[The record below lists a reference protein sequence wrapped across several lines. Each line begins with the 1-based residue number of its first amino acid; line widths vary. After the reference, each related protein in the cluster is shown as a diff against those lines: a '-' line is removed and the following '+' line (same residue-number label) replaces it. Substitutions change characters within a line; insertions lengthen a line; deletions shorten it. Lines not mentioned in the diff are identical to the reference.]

1 MTEFL
6 IFCASVVLVI
16 VGTAVLVA
24 MSDKSRKFFVSFSCE

>member
-1 MTEFL
+1 MTEFI

-24 MSDKSRKFFVSFSCE
+24 MSDKKP

>member
-1 MTEFL
+1 MTEFI

-24 MSDKSRKFFVSFSCE
+24 LTEEKP

>member
-16 VGTAVLVA
+16 VGTAVLVTFT
-24 MSDKSRKFFVSFSCE
+24 DKKP

>member
-16 VGTAVLVA
+16 VGTAVLVTI
-24 MSDKSRKFFVSFSCE
+24 SDKKP

>member
-16 VGTAVLVA
+16 VGTAVLVTLTEE
-24 MSDKSRKFFVSFSCE
+24 KK

>member
-16 VGTAVLVA
+16 VGTAVLVTLT
-24 MSDKSRKFFVSFSCE
+24 DKKP

>member
-16 VGTAVLVA
+16 VGTAVLVTLT
-24 MSDKSRKFFVSFSCE
+24 DKKS

>member
-16 VGTAVLVA
+16 VGAAVLVTLTE
-24 MSDKSRKFFVSFSCE
+24 DKK

>member
-16 VGTAVLVA
+16 VGTAVLVTLTEN
-24 MSDKSRKFFVSFSCE
+24 KK